1 MNNQQE
7 ILRGQIYYANL
18 DPALGSEQ
26 GGIRPVLI
34 LQNNLGNAYSPTVIT
49 APITSQMKK
58 MDQPT
63 HVPISSFR
71 GLARCSMVMLEQVR
85 TIDKQRLRNYVGRL
99 DDEIMD
105 QVGQALC
112 VSLGTGVIRKKN
124 RPVMADKPQETADK
138 PKEMTLCLCAVCASQ
153 FISSPDHIILR
164 VDPLQKKKDTCT
176 YCDFR
181 EGYDYRIIPRKK
193 QLGSDRY

>member
-1 MNNQQE
+1 MNSQQK

-26 GGIRPVLI
+26 GGVRPVLI
-34 LQNNLGNAYSPTVIT
+34 LQNDLGNTYSPTVIT
-49 APITSQMKK
+49 APITSRLKK
-58 MDQPT
+58 PGQPT
-63 HVPISSFR
+63 HVALPR
-71 GLARCSMVMLEQVR
+71 LTGLSKYSMVMLEQVR
-85 TIDKQRLRNYVGRL
+85 TIDKQRLRNYLCCL

-105 QVGQALC
+105 QVGRALC
-112 VSLGTGVIRKKN
+112 VSLGTGTIGKKN
-124 RPVMADKPQETADK
+124 RSTMEDKPWETEDK
-138 PKEMTLCLCAVCASQ
+138 PEEMTLCLCAICASQ
-153 FISSPDHIILR
+153 FIHSPEHIILR
-164 VDPLQKKKDTCT
+164 ADPLQKKKDTCT

>member
-112 VSLGTGVIRKKN
+112 VSLGTGAIRKKK
-124 RPVMADKPQETADK
+124 RPFMADKQQEPEDK

-181 EGYDYRIIPRKK
+181 EGYDYRIISRKK